1 MRGNNFKKNQRDDI
15 KDLLTIT
22 IENEQ
27 LQKFQL
33 KKKRVNSNEQLQISN
48 CNKKIKCYTSKNLLT
63 TKEIE

>member
-1 MRGNNFKKNQRDDI
+1 MRGNNFKKNQKDNI

-22 IENEQ
+22 IENKW

-33 KKKRVNSNEQLQISN
+33 KKKRVNNCKQLQISN
-48 CNKKIKCYTSKNLLT
+48 CNKKKMLYFKNLLT